1 MNIWY
6 DTVQSIANARLRR
19 KFMSVNAYVRK
30 TEDQLSE

>member
-6 DTVQSIANARLRR
+6 NNVQSTANARLRR

-30 TEDQLSE
+30 TEDQLSQ